1 MKNKKL
7 ISYILIILVIIS
19 AVFWIRGKR
28 KDNSVAN
35 VKTALSEV
43 GQIKSYLSTTATI
56 KSQNSKEYYGTQGKI
71 KKINVKVGDKVKKGD
86 TLLTYETQD
95 LTLTVKQAQI
105 QYDNAILQKEDLYNQ
120 SKIIKEKISD
130 MDRQISI
137 LEKSTNQIDKAKL
150 ETLKQQK
157 SSITPIS
164 DEKLKQTDNAVNL
177 AKISLDMAKQNL
189 SKNQSS
195 IIAENEGVV
204 TALNA
209 VEGAASNG
217 MQPVVV
223 VQDIE
228 NLKAIVSLGKYD
240 ANKVKV
246 GQEVTIKGGE
256 KIYKGKV
263 TFIDPAAKKISSIA
277 GNDTTLGVEVA
288 ILEKAPELKID
299 FDVDIDILIGEV
311 DNTLKVPVESV
322 KFEKGN
328 KNLVYVLENGIAKEK
343 SVEIGLQSD
352 TYMEIKKGI
361 TKGEK
366 VILNPSTSIKDGTK
380 AKESVGGEDNV
391 KGK

>member
-1 MKNKKL
+1 MKNKKI
-7 ISYILIILVIIS
+7 ISYILIVLVIIS
-19 AVFWIRGKR
+19 VVFWIKGKR
-28 KDNSVAN
+28 KDNSVIN
-35 VKTALSEV
+35 VKTASAEV
-43 GQIKSYLSTTATI
+43 GQVKAYLSTTATI

-71 KKINVKVGDKVKKGD
+71 KKINIKVGDKVKKGD

-95 LTLTVKQAQI
+95 LTLTVQQAQI

-130 MDRQISI
+130 MDKQIST
-137 LEKSTNQIDKAKL
+137 LEKSTNQMDKAKL
-150 ETLKQQK
+150 ETLKQQR
-157 SSITPIS
+157 SSVTPIS
-164 DEKLKQTDNAVNL
+164 DEKLKQADNAVSL

-189 SKNQSS
+189 SKSQSS
-195 IIAENEGVV
+195 IIAENDGVV

-209 VEGAASNG
+209 VDGAANNG

-228 NLKAIVSLGKYD
+228 NLEAIVSLGKYD

-246 GQEVTIKGGE
+246 GQEVIIKGGD

-263 TFIDPAAKKISSIA
+263 NFIDPAAKKVSSIA

-311 DNTLKVPVESV
+311 DNALKVPVESV

-328 KNLVYVLENGIAKEK
+328 KNLVYVLENGIVKEK

-352 TYMEIKKGI
+352 TDMEIKSGI
-361 TKGEK
+361 SKGEK

-380 AKESVGGEDNV
+380 VKESVGGEDNV
-391 KGK
+391 RGE